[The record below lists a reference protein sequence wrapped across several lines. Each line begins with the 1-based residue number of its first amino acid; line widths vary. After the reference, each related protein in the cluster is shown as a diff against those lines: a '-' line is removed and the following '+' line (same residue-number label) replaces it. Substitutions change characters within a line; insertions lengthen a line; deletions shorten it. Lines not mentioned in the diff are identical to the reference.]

1 MPCKNLRGQLSLYA
15 CGDLDP
21 VRSEAVRD
29 HVANC
34 PTCRLQVSDFQ
45 KSRSLLGSYGQ
56 EISRAQGRDVSSGV
70 MGRVQ
75 TGQFRRPGHPGPQ
88 A

>member
-15 CGDLDP
+15 SGDLDP
-21 VRSEAVRD
+21 ERSEIVRD
-29 HVANC
+29 HVATC
-34 PTCRLQVSDFQ
+34 PTCRLKVADFQ

-56 EISRAQGRDVSSGV
+56 EISRAQGRDLSAGV

-75 TGQFRRPGHPGPQ
+75 TGQFRRPGFPGFRS
-88 A
+88 